1 MLVLS
6 RKEDQGILIRN
17 ASTGETIEVFILRS
31 KNGRVSVGVDASQ
44 EFEISR
50 IEKTK
55 TPARDA
61 SAAESR

>member
-6 RKEDQGILIRN
+6 RKEEQGILIRN

-31 KNGRVSVGVDASQ
+31 KNGRVSVGVDASK

-55 TPARDA
+55 TPTREPG
-61 SAAESR
+61 AAESR